1 MTLEGMP
8 DVWWTSFTG
17 KSHGHIVQ
25 TARKDIEEAVCR
37 AGISEYE
44 AAVHTGRGRPAVFG
58 A

>member
-1 MTLEGMP
+1 MP